1 MKLLLLALAIVAG
14 TDFLPNIVRLTG
26 ASCEEDLAASE
37 IERFEALASH
47 PLDINSASTRE
58 LASSGLFS
66 PYQAASIQD
75 YISRNGDICSLV
87 ELAAVDGIGAQLA
100 SDLEPFVRLEPRGQ
114 LGALY
119 RKRLSADAMA
129 RVGWRSGVRTDAEK
143 LRVSY
148 GALSGGGASSGSSA
162 LSGGLAL
169 KNRSLTSAHISFSS
183 RRFSLT
189 AGDFGARFGQGLL
202 SWTGFSMTTFYTVGA
217 FARSGTGISGS
228 TTLSEGSAK
237 RGLAAGYSSGP
248 LDISAFATLEGEHL
262 AHAGY
267 LTRMGS
273 YGFTLLHTPDGMSY
287 SADWRATV
295 RRFTIFGEFAR
306 LGEGASALR
315 AGAFCNL
322 AYGKRTGLLVRADS
336 DGRGIALG
344 AEVRGLSLTVDAS
357 RDLQKERNQ
366 LKTVALCNPS
376 FSLGQVTIQPSL
388 RLNSRYRPED
398 NYQWRNDLRAE
409 LDLSSGPWT
418 AHFRFNA
425 VRCEELAW
433 LWYLEGGWKEGKSA
447 VYLRGGLFKADKWND
462 RIYVYE
468 RDTPG
473 SFNVPAYYGR
483 GWMLS
488 LYARWRALS
497 LRAATTRHPWT
508 PDKSPKYELKLQA
521 NLRL

>member
-58 LASSGLFS
+58 LTSSGLFS

-75 YISRNGDICSLV
+75 YISRNGDICSLA

-114 LGALY
+114 LGALH
-119 RKRLSADAMA
+119 RKRLSVDAMA

-148 GALSGGGASSGSSA
+148 GALSGGGAF
-162 LSGGLAL
+162 
-169 KNRSLTSAHISFSS
+169 KNRSLTSAHISYSS

-189 AGDFGARFGQGLL
+189 AGDFNARFGQGLL
-202 SWTGFSMTTFYTVGA
+202 SWTGFTMSTFYTPGA
-217 FARSGTGISGS
+217 FARSPSGLSGS

-237 RGLAAGYSSGP
+237 RGLAAQYARGSF
-248 LDISAFATLEGEHL
+248 DISTFATMEGEHL

-306 LGEGASALR
+306 LGKGASALR

-409 LDLSSGPWT
+409 LDFSFRPWT

-483 GWMLS
+483 GWTLS
-488 LYARWRALS
+488 LYARWRAFS
-497 LRAATTRHPWT
+497 LRAATTSYPWT

-521 NLRL
+521 NLRF